1 MRFATGAVLLV
12 VVAVLAGV
20 GVVAFAGNDGGTL
33 SERWVSDTGR
43 DMKGNHHAP
52 AAATVQ
58 GQSFVFAPISDQ
70 GNGTGCGLFAL
81 DGDDGSTVWKHQ
93 VPPANCTIH
102 AVADPTVAD
111 FDGDGTKE
119 VLASSTE
126 ERVTAYDALT
136 GEEVMRHELADYGYT
151 QPVVSNLASDSGRE
165 TAVVDVKGKLSLVR
179 ANGTAIWTRDLN
191 GMTWAQPSAGD
202 FDADG
207 DSELVVGFAPSDG
220 GRVVLID
227 GNNTT
232 VWQNGDIDGSV
243 LWMGSGQSDDDRAM
257 EISVATADGEI
268 VVLDGSDGRI
278 EWRRSVGDLA
288 AVHDITDGDGDGSP
302 EVYAVSKEGTLF
314 ALDATDGSVEWKTS
328 LTTGTQMTPPPIV
341 GDVDGDDDAE
351 LVAATNDGKVAVVA
365 PDSGTMLS
373 TYERSVP
380 IYTHPTLA
388 DLDGDGAEEIYVI
401 YGDGRV
407 VSLSYESSDGP

>member
-12 VVAVLAGV
+12 IVAVLAGV
-20 GVVAFAGNDGGTL
+20 GVVAFAGDDGGTL

-52 AAATVQ
+52 AAATI
-58 GQSFVFAPISDQ
+58 GNRSFVFAPISDQ

-81 DGDDGSTVWKHQ
+81 DGSNGSVVWRHQ

-126 ERVTAYDALT
+126 ERVTAYDARS
-136 GEEVMRHELADYGYT
+136 GEESMRHQLDDYGYT
-151 QPVVSNLASDSGRE
+151 QPVVANLAPDSGRE
-165 TAVVDVKGKLSLVR
+165 TAVVDVKGRLSLVR
-179 ANGTAIWTRDLN
+179 ADGTALWSRNLE
-191 GMTWAQPSAGD
+191 GMAWAQPAAAD

-207 DSELVVGFAPSDG
+207 DTELVVGVAPPDG

-232 VWQNGDIDGSV
+232 EWQTDDIDASI
-243 LWMGSGQSDDDRAM
+243 LWMGSGQADDDPAI
-257 EISVATADGEI
+257 EISVATSDGEI
-268 VVLDGSDGRI
+268 VVLDGADGSV

-288 AVHDITDGDGDGSP
+288 AVHDISDGDGDGNP

-314 ALDATDGSVEWKTS
+314 ALQATDGDIEWKTS
-328 LTTGTQMTPPPIV
+328 LTTGTQMTPPPV
-341 GDVDGDDDAE
+341 VADVDGDDETE
-351 LVAATNDGKVAVVA
+351 LVAATNDGKVTVVA
-365 PDSGTMLS
+365 PDSGNVLA

-380 IYTHPTLA
+380 IYTHPTVA

-407 VSLSYESSDGP
+407 VALLYES